1 MGLLLVIIYL
11 AFISLGLPDS
21 LLGSAWPSIYGSFGV
36 SIESAGIISII
47 VSACTVASSLSSDR
61 IIRRFG
67 VGKVTFISVVMT
79 ALALIGFSFSSSF
92 ALLCIFAI
100 PLGFGAGSVDAA
112 LNNFVALH
120 YKAKHMSWL
129 HCFWGV
135 GASLGPI
142 VMACSLLR
150 MQSWHAGYRIIGIL
164 QFALVAVLLL
174 ALPLWEKI
182 PSATVENV
190 DTKPA
195 TVPMRRLIRLSGTRQ
210 VLLAFFCYC
219 GIEHTVGLWG
229 SSYLVTVCEIAAE
242 TAAGW
247 ISLYF
252 IGITFGRLLSGF
264 FAIKLQHRQMIRLG
278 LILIGV
284 ALVILLLPIQGVFVL
299 FGLFLLGLGLAP
311 IFPSLI
317 HETPINFGSEYSGA
331 MIGLQMACA
340 YLGMTCMPPL
350 FGRFGAKMS
359 YALFPVFLGA
369 LFLLM
374 IFMIIQLY
382 KRIDMKECQ

>member
-67 VGKVTFISVVMT
+67 VGRVTFISVVMT

-92 ALLCIFAI
+92 ALLCMFAI

-142 VMACSLLR
+142 VMAYSLLR

-174 ALPLWEKI
+174 ALPLWEKV

-195 TVPMRRLIRLSGTRQ
+195 TVPMRRLIRLSGARQ

-229 SSYLVTVCEIAAE
+229 SSYLVTVHEIAAE

-284 ALVILLLPIQGVFVL
+284 GLVILLLPVQDDFVL

-350 FGRFGAKMS
+350 FGRFGTKMS

-382 KRIDMKECQ
+382 KRIDMKEHQ